1 MPARVAGS
9 WSPSSPGSPSAD
21 DAPGPARGHL
31 TVRDKGKGRD
41 VSVGKR
47 KRADTEANGDHAA
60 RRRTADRSVEREEEY
75 DSDVYDPDQPMEERR
90 EIQRRL
96 RELQKGI
103 TENMEEYMMP
113 GSTGLKDT
121 LLAAQQ
127 VARGVKQTTE
137 ATIDSRLL
145 VSAVDLS
152 FRKTVRLMQ
161 GSSTEGVDVDEFVSK
176 CCTYMRQAG
185 GIADDEAPELSST
198 QRRRRRNG
206 DNSNGDDD
214 EGDDEAFNWSH
225 LGRFAALPS
234 LRRPALPGFLLGPL
248 SVEKKVRRIAK
259 RSAPFRPNNLAE
271 TRPEV
276 LNVED
281 LAKKENDLTA
291 ICGKILKQLHHVQS
305 SIQTQLADLFESTDM
320 SDEEMAEIM
329 QKHGLRDTGGV
340 DLLRFVVNP
349 KSFGQTVENMFYV
362 SFLIRDG
369 KVGIDFDSNEYPS
382 LAPIGGDETDEDGNP
397 KREKTTPQK
406 QQAIFSMDMQTWQ
419 DIIDTFD
426 IKEPMIAHRQE
437 AAAQGPGAR
446 GWYS

>member
-1 MPARVAGS
+1 MPARVGS
-9 WSPSSPGSPSAD
+9 ASPSSPGSPSED

-31 TVRDKGKGRD
+31 AIRDKGKGRD
-41 VSVGKR
+41 VSIGKR
-47 KRADTEANGDHAA
+47 KRADAANGEHSV
-60 RRRTADRSVEREEEY
+60 RRRATERSVDREDDLE
-75 DSDVYDPDQPMEERR
+75 SDVYDPDQPMEERR

-103 TENMEEYMMP
+103 TENMEEYMLP

-121 LLAAQQ
+121 LMMAQQ

-145 VSAVDLS
+145 VSAVDMS
-152 FRKTVRLMQ
+152 YRKTVRLMQ

-198 QRRRRRNG
+198 QRRRRRTAG
-206 DNSNGDDD
+206 GSNDDDD
-214 EGDDEAFNWSH
+214 EGNDEAFNWSH
-225 LGRFAALPS
+225 LGRFASLPNI
-234 LRRPALPGFLLGPL
+234 RRPALSGFLLGPL
-248 SVEKKVRRIAK
+248 SVEKKTRKITK
-259 RSAPFRPNNLAE
+259 RTAPFRPNNLAE

-291 ICGKILKQLHHVQS
+291 ICGKILKQLHN
-305 SIQTQLADLFESTDM
+305 IQTNIQTELSEIFESRDM
-320 SDEEMAEIM
+320 SDEEQVSLM
-329 QKHGLRDTGGV
+329 QQYGLRETGGV

-349 KSFGQTVENMFYV
+349 KSFGQTIENMFYV

-369 KVGIDFDSNEYPS
+369 KVGIDFDSDEYPS
-382 LAPIGGDETDEDGNP
+382 LSPIGGDEVDEGGIA
-397 KREKTTPQK
+397 KRENAK
-406 QQAIFSMDMQTWQ
+406 QQAIFAMDMQTWQ
-419 DIIDTFD
+419 DIIDTFN
-426 IKEPMIAHRQE
+426 IKEPMITHRNE
-437 AAAQGPGAR
+437 SASQGPGAR

>member
-1 MPARVAGS
+1 MPARVDGS
-9 WSPSSPGSPSAD
+9 SSPSSGSSSED
-21 DAPGPARGHL
+21 GGSGSARGRIAI
-31 TVRDKGKGRD
+31 RDKGKGRD
-41 VSVGKR
+41 VSAGKR
-47 KRADTEANGDHAA
+47 KRADTANGAHPA
-60 RRRTADRSVEREEEY
+60 RRRATRSVERGEDY

-90 EIQRRL
+90 AIQRKL
-96 RELQKGI
+96 RDLQKDI
-103 TENMEEYMMP
+103 AENMEEYMMP

-121 LLAAQQ
+121 LMMAQQ

-152 FRKTVRLMQ
+152 YRKTVRLMQ
-161 GSSTEGVDVDEFVSK
+161 GSSTEGVDVDEFISK

-185 GIADDEAPELSST
+185 GIADDAAPELSST
-198 QRRRRRNG
+198 QRRRRQTRG
-206 DNSNGDDD
+206 GSHDD
-214 EGDDEAFNWSH
+214 EDEGNDEAFNWAH
-225 LGRFAALPS
+225 LGQFASLPNI
-234 LRRPALPGFLLGPL
+234 RRPALPGFLLGPL
-248 SVEKKVRRIAK
+248 SVEKKVRKISK
-259 RSAPFRPNNLAE
+259 RTAPFRPNNLAE

-291 ICGKILKQLHHVQS
+291 ICGKILKQLQ
-305 SIQTQLADLFESTDM
+305 SIQGEIQTKLYDIFEKSDM
-320 SDEEMAEIM
+320 DEEEQVALM
-329 QKHGLRDTGGV
+329 QRHGLRDTGGV

-369 KVGIDFDSNEYPS
+369 KVKIEFDSDEYPS
-382 LAPIGGDETDEDGNP
+382 LSPIQADDIDEDGTAGRAAV
-397 KREKTTPQK
+397 KRETAK

-419 DIIDTFD
+419 DIIDTFE
-426 IKEPMIAHRQE
+426 IREPMITHRIE
-437 AAAQGPGAR
+437 AGSTQAPGAR